1 MKMTEETT
9 DYTKEQ
15 IQTIILF
22 LQNDFVWYDK
32 EIHRFTKEVDE
43 ANSII
48 ISSYLKERIKDCQEE
63 I

>member
-1 MKMTEETT
+1 MTEETT

-15 IQTIILF
+15 IQTILLF
-22 LQNDFVWYDK
+22 LHNDFVWYDNRYD
-32 EIHRFTKEVDE
+32 EEVDE

-48 ISSYLKERIKDCQEE
+48 ISSYLKERIKDFQEE